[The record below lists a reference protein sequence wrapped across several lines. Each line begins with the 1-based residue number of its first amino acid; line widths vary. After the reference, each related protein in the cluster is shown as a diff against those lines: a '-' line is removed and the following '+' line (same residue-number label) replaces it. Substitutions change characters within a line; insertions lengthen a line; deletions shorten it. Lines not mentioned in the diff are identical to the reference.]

1 MDAMEAVAVIILV
14 VAIVVL
20 VYYYL
25 LNTPATMNKLRSY
38 VPTSADAHMNEI
50 LGKSD
55 DAEYDLAKEDGAD
68 ENGDSESMGRRI
80 KVKLSDIDM
89 SSLSNEAFSS
99 KIDAFFDAKSDQLI
113 KDWSLATTNDL
124 EELESKFNET
134 TSNVDDLD
142 KSFKEFKKS
151 SEEFQRLTEDRLDD
165 LDKRIESLE
174 NTESLENE

>member
-1 MDAMEAVAVIILV
+1 MDAMEVVAILILIM
-14 VAIVVL
+14 AIVVL

-25 LNTPATMNKLRSY
+25 LNSPATVDKLRGY

-55 DAEYDLAKEDGAD
+55 SSGYDLSKEEVSAKDKE
-68 ENGDSESMGRRI
+68 SESMGKRI
-80 KVKLSDIDM
+80 KIKLSDID
-89 SSLSNEAFSS
+89 SAINTDIFSN
-99 KIDAFFDAKSDQLI
+99 KIDAFLDEKSDQLI

-124 EELESKFNET
+124 EELESKFSKT
-134 TSNVDDLD
+134 TASVDDLD

-151 SEEFQRLTEDRLDD
+151 SEEFQKITEEKLDD

-174 NTESLENE
+174 NN

>member
-1 MDAMEAVAVIILV
+1 MDAMEAVAVMILIL
-14 VAIVVL
+14 AIVIL

-25 LNTPATMNKLRSY
+25 LNSPATMDRIRSY
-38 VPTSADAHMNEI
+38 VPTNADAHMNEI

-55 DAEYDLAKEDGAD
+55 DDVEYDLTKEGAQS
-68 ENGDSESMGRRI
+68 ENEDSESMSKRI

-89 SSLSNEAFSS
+89 SSLNNEAFSN

-113 KDWSLATTNDL
+113 KDWALATTNDL
-124 EELESKFNET
+124 EELESKFSET
-134 TSNVDDLD
+134 TANVDDLD

-151 SEEFQRLTEDRLDD
+151 SEEFQKATEDRLED

-174 NTESLENE
+174 NK

>member
-1 MDAMEAVAVIILV
+1 MDAMEAVAIIILI

-25 LNTPATMNKLRSY
+25 LNSPSTMDKLRGY

-50 LGKSD
+50 LGNSNGD
-55 DAEYDLAKEDGAD
+55 SGYDLTKDEAPA
-68 ENGDSESMGRRI
+68 ENGDSESMSKRI
-80 KVKLSDIDM
+80 KVKLNDIDM
-89 SSLSNEAFSS
+89 SSLSNEAFSN

-134 TSNVDDLD
+134 TASVDDLD
-142 KSFKEFKKS
+142 KSFKEFKQS
-151 SEEFQRLTEDRLDD
+151 SEEFQKVTEDRLND
-165 LDKRIESLE
+165 LDNRIESLE
-174 NTESLENE
+174 NK